1 VATARTFKTEE
12 VLSGADF
19 VYSFEQ
25 GDFVYFLFKETALE
39 EEREVRSLRF
49 QKQGKFLE
57 LLFCIF
63 SHVMDYSFR
72 DMVCIL

>member
-1 VATARTFKTEE
+1 MAYTQAGSLVATARTFQTEE

-39 EEREVRSLRF
+39 EEREVRS
-49 QKQGKFLE
+49 QTQGNVL
-57 LLFCIF
+57 
-63 SHVMDYSFR
+63 
-72 DMVCIL
+72 